1 MNPGSP
7 PQPHPAATRKATLI
21 VPLIAAVG
29 LLVSP
34 VRAEDV
40 AIQCANLIYGMNHT
54 SRCFSDEFLSAAQ
67 KETTIP
73 TERRFKSVQ
82 LASDELFQYP
92 FVVMTGE
99 TSFFFSPKERTNLE
113 SYLRKG
119 GFLLASAGCSN
130 KDWDRSFRME
140 MRKIFGDEA
149 LQTITPEHPVFR
161 TVHTIEKLNLQHPGE
176 DAKLEGLTL
185 NGKVVAIY
193 SKHGLNDT
201 SNTVGCCCCGGN
213 EVTNSLEVN
222 VNIFV
227 YALLH

>member
-1 MNPGSP
+1 MK
-7 PQPHPAATRKATLI
+7 PHTATPTANLLILMLAAIWLAAAPA
-21 VPLIAAVG
+21 
-29 LLVSP
+29 
-34 VRAEDV
+34 RAEDV

-73 TERRFKSVQ
+73 TERRFKSVR
-82 LASDELFQYP
+82 LGSEELFQFP

-99 TSFFFSPKERTNLE
+99 SSFFFSPKERNNLE
-113 SYLRKG
+113 AYLRKG

-130 KDWDRSFRME
+130 SEWDRSFRTE
-140 MRKIFGDEA
+140 MRKIFGDDA
-149 LQTITPEHPVFR
+149 LSRIEPEHPVFR
-161 TVHTIEKLNLQHPGE
+161 TVHTIEKLTLQHPGDE
-176 DAKLEGLTL
+176 AKLEGLTL

-201 SNTVGCCCCGGN
+201 ANTFGCCCCGGN
-213 EVTNSLEVN
+213 EITNSLELN